1 MKITKSQLR
10 QIIKEEIS
18 REIHTENALSNMIN
32 RLSKQGADIP
42 REKTVARMA
51 YQLTYRDDGGESGVV
66 DIYADSDDEAV
77 EKAVERVKMMGNK
90 YNQKFVVSRLVSP
103 DGEIVAS

>member
-10 QIIKEEIS
+10 QIIKEEILK
-18 REIHTENALSNMIN
+18 ET
-32 RLSKQGADIP
+32 
-42 REKTVARMA
+42 ARS
-51 YQLTYRDDGGESGVV
+51 YSLTYRDQGGESGVV

-90 YNQKFVVSRLVSP
+90 YNQRFVISRLVSP

>member
-10 QIIKEEIS
+10 QIIKEEILQEAGRS
-18 REIHTENALSNMIN
+18 YSM
-32 RLSKQGADIP
+32 
-42 REKTVARMA
+42 
-51 YQLTYRDDGGESGVV
+51 TYRDDGGESGVV

>member
-10 QIIKEEIS
+10 QIIKEEILK
-18 REIHTENALSNMIN
+18 ET
-32 RLSKQGADIP
+32 
-42 REKTVARMA
+42 ARS
-51 YQLTYRDDGGESGVV
+51 YSLTYRDQGGESGVV
-66 DIYADSDDEAV
+66 DIYADSDDEAL

-103 DGEIVAS
+103 DGELVAS

>member
-10 QIIKEEIS
+10 QIIKEEILK
-18 REIHTENALSNMIN
+18 ET
-32 RLSKQGADIP
+32 
-42 REKTVARMA
+42 ARS
-51 YQLTYRDDGGESGVV
+51 YSLTYRDQGGESGVV

-90 YNQKFVVSRLVSP
+90 YNQRFVVSRLVSP

>member
-10 QIIKEEIS
+10 QIIKEEILK
-18 REIHTENALSNMIN
+18 ET
-32 RLSKQGADIP
+32 
-42 REKTVARMA
+42 ARS
-51 YQLTYRDDGGESGVV
+51 YSLTYRDQGGESGVV
-66 DIYADSDDEAV
+66 DIYADSDDKAV

-90 YNQKFVVSRLVSP
+90 YNQRFVVSRLVSP

>member
-10 QIIKEEIS
+10 QIIKEEILKEAGRPYS
-18 REIHTENALSNMIN
+18 
-32 RLSKQGADIP
+32 
-42 REKTVARMA
+42 
-51 YQLTYRDDGGESGVV
+51 LTYRDDGGESGVL

-103 DGEIVAS
+103 DGELVAS

>member
-10 QIIKEEIS
+10 QIIKEEILK
-18 REIHTENALSNMIN
+18 ET
-32 RLSKQGADIP
+32 
-42 REKTVARMA
+42 ARS
-51 YQLTYRDDGGESGVV
+51 YSLTYRDQGGESGVV
-66 DIYADSDDEAV
+66 DIYADSDDEAL

-103 DGEIVAS
+103 DGELIAS

>member
-10 QIIKEEIS
+10 QIIKEEILK
-18 REIHTENALSNMIN
+18 ET
-32 RLSKQGADIP
+32 
-42 REKTVARMA
+42 ARS
-51 YQLTYRDDGGESGVV
+51 YSLTYRDQGGESGVV